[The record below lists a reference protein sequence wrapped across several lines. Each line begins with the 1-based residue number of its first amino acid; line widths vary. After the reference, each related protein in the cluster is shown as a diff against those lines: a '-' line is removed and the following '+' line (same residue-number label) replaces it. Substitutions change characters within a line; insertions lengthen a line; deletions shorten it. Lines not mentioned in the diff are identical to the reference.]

1 MCTYLCFFDWDKF
14 VKTKKGQVV
23 IIEELKMLN
32 YTHWRFVPH
41 NEIRDNLLGVKS
53 KKRLNI

>member
-14 VKTKKGQVV
+14 VKTKKRQVV

-32 YTHWRFVPH
+32 ILIEVCTT
-41 NEIRDNLLGVKS
+41 
-53 KKRLNI
+53 